1 MKGWLYLRN
10 IWFGLIGL
18 GLIFSFLNN
27 KPEVISNILF
37 YDIQKSV
44 DLILSLVSIMAFWT
58 GMMRIVEKSGILNKI
73 AYVIRPLIKF
83 LFKDIQNNSLAVNA
97 IIMTIA
103 ANFLGMG
110 NSATALGIKAMQEIQ
125 KTNKNKK
132 IATNSMCMLLI
143 INISSIQLLPL
154 SIIKIRAEAGAVN
167 PTDIIM
173 PTLLATTFSTIIAV
187 VFAKYYERI

>member
-1 MKGWLYLRN
+1 MRN

>member
-1 MKGWLYLRN
+1 MEGWLYLRN

-27 KPEVISNILF
+27 KPEIISNILF

-125 KTNKNKK
+125 KTNKDKK
-132 IATNSMCMLLI
+132 NATNSMCMLLI

-154 SIIKIRAEAGAVN
+154 SIIKIRAEAGAAN

-187 VFAKYYERI
+187 IFAKYYERI